1 MCLLQAATLKQPEDM
16 ILEGNERLLLEIK
29 DKYGPDIF
37 ALIKNMT
44 LDDSMNRAT
53 IDQLR

>member
-16 ILEGNERLLLEIK
+16 ILVRNERLLLEVK

-37 ALIKNMT
+37 SLIKNMT
-44 LDDSMNRAT
+44 LDDSMDRAT
-53 IDQLR
+53 ID